1 MTASAASSGPTS
13 SSQETRMPGPG
24 IELIGAEETAEVME
38 VMQSGYLSRYGPSD
52 DPAFGAKVHTIE
64 RTIAELTGVRYG
76 LALHGGGSAAL
87 WITLLSL
94 GIGAGDEVIVPGFT
108 YVASISAI
116 VYTGAT
122 PVLAEIDQTFDLD
135 PVDVEARI
143 TPRTAAIIVVHM
155 LGAPARITELKAIA
169 DRHGIPLVE
178 DCAQA
183 FGATYEGKGVGGF
196 GTAGTFSFNEFKTIT
211 CGDGGMIVTDD
222 EGVYERSFAMH
233 DQGHAP
239 DRLESKYAPRPFLGM
254 NFRMT
259 ELSGAVLLGQV
270 RKLDLITS
278 HLRANKAVVKD
289 ILEEVPAID
298 YRTLTDAAGDLATH
312 LVVVLPSAEMAR
324 NVADEVGAKT
334 LSESGWHTY
343 SRMNHLLEKRT
354 VSGKGCPFDCA
365 DAGHSHGDYRAGM
378 LPKTDA
384 LLERSMSI
392 GIGVRDP
399 NLAPFGLRMRDGAD
413 EARQIGTT
421 FRDAVIKHRA

>member
-1 MTASAASSGPTS
+1 
-13 SSQETRMPGPG
+13 MPGPG

-64 RTIAELTGVRYG
+64 QTIAGLTGVRYG

-94 GIGAGDEVIVPGFT
+94 GVGAGDEVIVPGFT

-135 PVDVEARI
+135 PVDVEAKI
-143 TPRTAAIIVVHM
+143 TPRTAAILVVHM
-155 LGAPARITELKAIA
+155 LGAPARINELKAIA
-169 DRHGIPLVE
+169 DRHGIPLIE

-196 GTAGTFSFNEFKTIT
+196 GAAGTFSFNEFKTIT

-222 EGVYERSFAMH
+222 AGIYERSFAMH

-324 NVADEVGAKT
+324 NVADEVGSKT

-365 DAGHSHGDYRAGM
+365 DSSHSHGEYRAGM

-399 NLAPFGLRMRDGAD
+399 NLAPFGLRMRDGAE
-413 EARQIGTT
+413 EARKVGTT

>member
-1 MTASAASSGPTS
+1 
-13 SSQETRMPGPG
+13 MPGPG

-169 DRHGIPLVE
+169 DRHGIPLIE

>member
-1 MTASAASSGPTS
+1 
-13 SSQETRMPGPG
+13 MPGPG

-38 VMQSGYLSRYGPSD
+38 VLRSGYLSRYGPSD
-52 DPAFGAKVHTIE
+52 DPAFGAKVHHIE
-64 RTIAELTGVRYG
+64 QAIAALSSVRYG
-76 LALHGGGSAAL
+76 LGLHGGGSAAL
-87 WITLLSL
+87 WITLLGL
-94 GIGAGDEVIVPGFT
+94 GVGAGDEVIVPGFT

-122 PVLAEIDQTFDLD
+122 PILAEIDDTFDLD
-135 PVDVEARI
+135 PADVEAKI

-155 LGAPARITELKAIA
+155 LGAPARINELKAIA

-183 FGATYEGKGVGGF
+183 FGATYEGRGVGGF

-222 EGVYERSFAMH
+222 EGLYERCFAMH

-270 RKLDLITS
+270 RKLDMITS
-278 HLRANKAVVKD
+278 HLRENKAIVKD
-289 ILEEVPAID
+289 MLQEVPSLGF
-298 YRTLTDAAGDLATH
+298 RTLTDSEGDLATH
-312 LVVVLPSAEMAR
+312 LVVVLPSAEAAR
-324 NVADEVGAKT
+324 NVAQEVGSKP

-354 VSGKGCPFDCA
+354 ITGKGCPFDCTDPA
-365 DAGHSHGDYRAGM
+365 HPHGEYRAGM
-378 LPKTDA
+378 LPQTDA
-384 LLERSMSI
+384 LLERSLSI

-399 NLAPFGLRMRDGAD
+399 NLAPFGLRMRDGAA
-413 EARQIGTT
+413 EARQVGAT
-421 FRDAVIKHRA
+421 FRDAVIKFRA

>member
-1 MTASAASSGPTS
+1 
-13 SSQETRMPGPG
+13 MPGPG
-24 IELIGAEETAEVME
+24 IELVGAEEAAEVME
-38 VMQSGYLSRYGPSD
+38 VLQSGYLSRYGPSD
-52 DPAFGAKVHTIE
+52 DPKFGAKVHHIE
-64 RTIAELTGVRYG
+64 QTIAELSNVRYG

-94 GIGAGDEVIVPGFT
+94 GVGAGDEVIVPGFT

-122 PVLAEIDQTFDLD
+122 PILAEIDQTFDLD
-135 PVDVEARI
+135 PADVEAKI
-143 TPRTAAIIVVHM
+143 TPRTAAILVVHM
-155 LGAPARITELKAIA
+155 LGAPARLTELKAIA

-183 FGATYEGKGVGGF
+183 FGATYQGVGVGGI

-222 EGVYERSFAMH
+222 KDLYERAFAMH

-259 ELSGAVLLGQV
+259 ELSGAVLLAQV
-270 RKLDLITS
+270 RKLDRITT
-278 HLRANKAVVKD
+278 HLRANKAIVKD
-289 ILEEVPAID
+289 ILEEVPAIG
-298 YRTLTDAAGDLATH
+298 YRTLTDPEGDLATH
-312 LVVVLPSAEMAR
+312 LVVVLPSKEMAK
-324 NVADEVGAKT
+324 NVADEVGSKT

-354 VSGKGCPFDCA
+354 ITGKGCPFDCGDPA
-365 DAGHSHGDYRAGM
+365 HSHGDYREGM
-378 LPKTDA
+378 LPQTDA
-384 LLERSMSI
+384 LLERSISI
-392 GIGVRDP
+392 GIGVNDP
-399 NLAPFGLRMRDGAD
+399 NLAPFGLRMRDGEA
-413 EARQIGTT
+413 EARKVGAT